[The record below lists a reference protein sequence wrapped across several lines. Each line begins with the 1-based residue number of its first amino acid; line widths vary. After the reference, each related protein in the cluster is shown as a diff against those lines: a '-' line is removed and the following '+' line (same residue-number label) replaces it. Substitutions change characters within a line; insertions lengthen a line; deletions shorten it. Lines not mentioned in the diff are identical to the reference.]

1 MQVVGAPK
9 KSFTQPPWATD
20 PDIMMGVD
28 TEEMNAMR
36 ASRVATAPMGSV
48 PSTARSSQAARSD
61 SRASSQ
67 AARSDSRASSVTSTV
82 LHGLEAQVAQ
92 EQALRLSVSK
102 EVAEL
107 RQLLSVRFYRALVA
121 AQGSII
127 ALEMTR
133 GSADPGLEAA
143 AT

>member
-20 PDIMMGVD
+20 PDITMGVD

-36 ASRVATAPMGSV
+36 ASRVATAPTGSV
-48 PSTARSSQAARSD
+48 PRTAR
-61 SRASSQ
+61 SSQ

-133 GSADPGLEAA
+133 GPADPGLEAA

>member
-36 ASRVATAPMGSV
+36 ASRVATAPTGSV
-48 PSTARSSQAARSD
+48 PSTAR
-61 SRASSQ
+61 SSQ

>member
-36 ASRVATAPMGSV
+36 ASRVATAPTGSV
-48 PSTARSSQAARSD
+48 PRTAR
-61 SRASSQ
+61 SSQ